1 MLDIIDDTKGLY
13 RHIQIAKER
22 LKKTTDPDE
31 KMCLRVYI
39 ETIYSAIQ
47 NVQERDLCK
56 SNRDIFGS
64 YKNLK
69 KIIYKQ
75 NQYESEMI
83 DNYIDNKEFISDYM
97 GKIARGVDK
106 LKPND
111 SESYTS
117 YELLSI
123 DDFWDIF
130 YQFMKSIHLDEFFD
144 EYINNSHIYNCCS
157 DDNVPGWMIVD
168 PINNNYDIFLDFLIP
183 NIYSLL
189 VLAHE
194 FGHVYDFNEHNV
206 DAKTFNKSM
215 FQSFNGEVFSCL
227 FERLFLDFL
236 NNNNILE
243 DDFERMK
250 ISTMKAQYNYLV
262 SSYILSLLKD
272 SYLENL
278 DFTYMSNEE
287 IYYIVKN
294 KLKIDFD
301 SIIEYMLP
309 FDLTE
314 NNAYAFGDVFSMFL
328 FDRIKEEGFNNELVS
343 KFVNERYKMFNKDF
357 IIDNGLSSDNYLE
370 LYKKELKLLKK

>member
-13 RHIQIAKER
+13 RNIQIAKER

-39 ETIYSAIQ
+39 DTIYSAIQ

-64 YKNLK
+64 YKNFK

-111 SESYTS
+111 SENYTS

-130 YQFMKSIHLDEFFD
+130 YQFMKSIYLDEFFD

-157 DDNVPGWMIVD
+157 DDNVPGWMMVD
-168 PINNNYDIFLDFLIP
+168 PINNNYDIFLGFLIP

-194 FGHVYDFNEHNV
+194 FGHVYDFNEHKV

-215 FQSFNGEVFSCL
+215 LQSFNGEVFSCL

-243 DDFERMK
+243 DDFERIK
-250 ISTMKAQYNYLV
+250 INTMKVNYNYLV

-309 FDLTE
+309 FDLAE

-328 FDRIKEEGFNNELVS
+328 FDRIKKEGFNNELVS
-343 KFVNERYKMFNKDF
+343 KFINERYRMFNKDF

-370 LYKKELKLLKK
+370 LYKKELKLIKK